1 MDKNKPPFRGASLSI
16 FHLRAMIFFAKE
28 NRFIPKRSLD
38 IGEIARLCHVACF
51 WPGRRRGGLRRGV
64 AGNRMRTEAG
74 KMPGSLIFPIR
85 NGHGVSDDRFGFIGD
100 AKGWCNEESVI
111 DIRELQL
118 RCVFSDL
125 VQPFYEGFVLFRFTE
140 VPQKSLDIRRTN
152 HDVNHTDILVYD
164 LWLITVFFVRLP
176 RAVHFL

>member
-74 KMPGSLIFPIR
+74 KMPGSLISPIR
-85 NGHGVSDDRFGFIGD
+85 NGHGVSNDRFGTIWDKILFGSLPPNSYFCKRFFGRKRIFRPAGP
-100 AKGWCNEESVI
+100 CLI
-111 DIRELQL
+111 PIRL
-118 RCVFSDL
+118 F
-125 VQPFYEGFVLFRFTE
+125 PFV
-140 VPQKSLDIRRTN
+140 
-152 HDVNHTDILVYD
+152 
-164 LWLITVFFVRLP
+164 
-176 RAVHFL
+176 